1 MLFLSLFVIGF
12 GQSQSRFD
20 ALRITN
26 IREIEKFPETEEYCG
41 ECGISTI
48 AITLKNSSGKD
59 LIITDLEIDAFRQMN
74 VPTIPTDNKKKSEI
88 KTPSTRSK
96 DPILWIAKVPKHEEN
111 YTYTYHP
118 EKQDT
123 IIKNGEQITIHLV
136 LMEQG
141 SVQLPQGAIFNLRF
155 KTDQDKIFAQKN
167 SVYFKDSRL
176 MIKK

>member
-26 IREIEKFPETEEYCG
+26 IREIQKQEQTQEYCAC
-41 ECGISTI
+41 EIITL
-48 AITLKNSSGKD
+48 AITLRNNSGKD

-74 VPTIPTDNKKKSEI
+74 VPTIPTDNNKKLEI
-88 KTPSTRSK
+88 KTPSTRSE
-96 DPILWIAKVPKHEEN
+96 DLILWIAKVPKHKEN

-123 IIKNGEQITIHLV
+123 TIKNGEQITIHLV
-136 LMEQG
+136 LMEEG

-176 MIKK
+176 MIKR